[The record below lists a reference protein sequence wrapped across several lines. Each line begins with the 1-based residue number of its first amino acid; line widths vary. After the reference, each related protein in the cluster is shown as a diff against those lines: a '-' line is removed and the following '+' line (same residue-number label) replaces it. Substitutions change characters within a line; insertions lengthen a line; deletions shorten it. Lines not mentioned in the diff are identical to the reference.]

1 MFSHVASCYNSFK
14 RLTKTTFI
22 NSYGKNMNEQN
33 KTEPKTPL
41 LKDLQLEI
49 ISWNQIYNSLLDL
62 SNLIQNSGFVPDL
75 IVGISRGGWIPAR
88 IFSDLL
94 GNSNLDTVTTKF
106 YVGISETKLEPK
118 ITQEM
123 YSSVEGKKI
132 LLVDDLVDSGKSL
145 SLVISYLKNKGA
157 SEVKTVTLYH
167 KPGSIIVPNYFIKK
181 TMAWIVFPWD
191 HKENVR
197 NLFKKFQTFGN
208 SVDDIKE
215 KLISFGF
222 NKKIINQICEETC

>member
-1 MFSHVASCYNSFK
+1 MK
-14 RLTKTTFI
+14 
-22 NSYGKNMNEQN
+22 EQD

-41 LKDLQLEI
+41 LTDLQLEI
-49 ISWNQIYNSLLDL
+49 LSWNQIYSFILDL
-62 SNLIQNSGFVPDL
+62 ANVIQNSGFVPDL
-75 IVGISRGGWIPAR
+75 IVGVSRGGWIPAR

-94 GNSNLDTVTTKF
+94 GNTNLDSVATKF
-106 YVGISETKLEPK
+106 YVGINETKQEPK

-123 YSSVEGKKI
+123 YGSVEGKKI

-145 SLVISYLKNKGA
+145 NLVISYLKNKGA

-167 KPGSIIVPNYFIKK
+167 KPGSIIIPNYFIKE
-181 TMAWIVFPWD
+181 TVAWIVFPWD

-197 NLFKKFQTFGN
+197 NLFNKFKTFGN
-208 SVDDIKE
+208 SVDTIKE
-215 KLISFGF
+215 KLIRFGF